1 MALPPP
7 VSVFAPRPDISAF
20 IAVVRHRYARVGTR
34 ASCPIMNSRLLSIRA
49 RSRYLYVT
57 LFQSGFRRS
66 TTNHLKDMAHPAR
79 FELTTSAFGG
89 QRSIQLSY
97 GCRAW
102 SEHGGIQPP
111 HGECKILA
119 ARGQPVQQRA
129 EPAFHTLEKTLL

>member
-1 MALPPP
+1 MGR
-7 VSVFAPRPDISAF
+7 SVDWR
-20 IAVVRHRYARVGTR
+20 VRVGR
-34 ASCPIMNSRLLSIRA
+34 NRVKSLQCL
-49 RSRYLYVT
+49 
-57 LFQSGFRRS
+57 
-66 TTNHLKDMAHPAR
+66 AHPAR

-102 SEHGGIQPP
+102 SEHGGIQPR

-129 EPAFHTLEKTLL
+129 EPAFHTLEKTLLYRPSSDGAGGYWQIRARAMRSGG

>member
-1 MALPPP
+1 MSKTRCNLSSFFRGASEMGRSVDRP
-7 VSVFAPRPDISAF
+7 V
-20 IAVVRHRYARVGTR
+20 RVGR
-34 ASCPIMNSRLLSIRA
+34 NRVKSLQCL
-49 RSRYLYVT
+49 
-57 LFQSGFRRS
+57 
-66 TTNHLKDMAHPAR
+66 AHPAR